1 MQGDAWTMDAANARR
16 NERGLVAAGMALVI
30 AGMQVFI
37 IQPGFI
43 AVLVSALN
51 LTEAWAGYIA
61 SAEMFGIAIAT
72 IATAAVGRRLPWRVA
87 VALSAIVL
95 AGADLASIFAYTPL
109 QFLAARAVAGLGAG
123 VLISIGYS
131 AVGMARN
138 PDKFFG
144 YVIMA
149 LLGYGA
155 VGIFILPWTEA
166 TVGLGGILAAL
177 AVMAMLP
184 LLLLRNLPASPSA
197 IDAGA
202 VDTAHGPG
210 SSRVVVLALCAVAI
224 FFLGQ
229 GVVWAYLGLI
239 GTAAGVPDQSVAT
252 GLALSQVSG
261 MLGAFGMAWLSG
273 RVSQRVLLLG
283 GTIASVAPLLA
294 LLGHVTATSYSLSVI
309 LFNGA
314 ANLMTPLLMAI
325 AAAAGAGDPR
335 VIQRAAALQMLG
347 LATGPALAAPIA
359 EHGGFAPVLVIAALL
374 FAAVYP
380 AARWDRGKSADA
392 RA

>member
-1 MQGDAWTMDAANARR
+1 MDVGHGRQT
-16 NERGLVAAGMALVI
+16 EWGLMTAGMALVI

-43 AVLVSALN
+43 TVLVSALH

-72 IATAAVGRRLPWRVA
+72 IATAAVGHRIDWRRA
-87 VALSAIVL
+87 VALSAIIL
-95 AGADLASIFAYTPL
+95 ASADLLSIFAHTPL
-109 QFLAARAVAGLGAG
+109 QFLAARAIAGLGAG

-131 AVGMARN
+131 LVGMARN
-138 PDKFFG
+138 PDKLFG

-155 VGIFILPWTEA
+155 VGVLILPFAQEA
-166 TVGLGGILAAL
+166 IGLSGILATL
-177 AVMAMLP
+177 AVIAMLP
-184 LLLLRNLPASPSA
+184 MLLLRTLPARSTMNGGVTNVVNASP
-197 IDAGA
+197 
-202 VDTAHGPG
+202 VP
-210 SSRVVVLALCAVAI
+210 RNNLVVNLALCAVAL
-224 FFLGQ
+224 FFLAQ
-229 GVVWAYLGLI
+229 GMVWAYLGLI

-273 RVSQRVLLLG
+273 RMSQRVLLLG
-283 GTIASVAPLLA
+283 GTLASVGPLLA
-294 LLGHVTATSYSLSVI
+294 LLWHVTATSYSLNVI

-347 LATGPALAAPIA
+347 LAVGPALAAPVA
-359 EHGGFAPVLVIAALL
+359 QQGGFTPVLIIAAML

-380 AARWDRGKSADA
+380 IAVWNGHRSAAPLA
-392 RA
+392 

>member
-1 MQGDAWTMDAANARR
+1 MDAGNAGR
-16 NERGLVAAGMALVI
+16 NERGLVTAGMALVI

-43 AVLVSALN
+43 TVLVSALN

-72 IATAAVGRRLPWRVA
+72 IATAAVGRRLHWRVA
-87 VALSAIVL
+87 VALSAMTL
-95 AGADLASIFAYTPL
+95 AGADLASIFADTPM
-109 QFLAARAVAGLGAG
+109 QFLAVRAVAGLGAG

-155 VGIFILPWTEA
+155 VGVFILPWAEA
-166 TVGLGGILAAL
+166 AVGLGGILAAL

-184 LLLLRNLPASPSA
+184 LLLLPSLPARPSA
-197 IDAGA
+197 IDADTTGA
-202 VDTAHGPG
+202 VDTARGPG
-210 SSRVVVLALCAVAI
+210 NSRVVILALCAVAI

-273 RVSQRVLLLG
+273 RVSQRALLLG

-380 AARWDRGKSADA
+380 AARWDQGKSAA
-392 RA
+392 AHA

>member
-1 MQGDAWTMDAANARR
+1 MNLEHTRR
-16 NERGLVAAGMALVI
+16 HERGLMLAGMALVI

-37 IQPGFI
+37 IQPGLI
-43 AVLVSALN
+43 TVLVSTLH

-72 IATAAVGRRLPWRVA
+72 IATAAVGHRLNWRVA

-95 AGADLASIFAYTPL
+95 AGADLLSIVTHTPL

-131 AVGMARN
+131 VVGMARN
-138 PDKFFG
+138 PDKLFG
-144 YVIMA
+144 YVIVA

-155 VGIFILPWTEA
+155 VGVFILPSAEEA
-166 TVGLGGILAAL
+166 IGLTGILAVL
-177 AVMAMLP
+177 AVIAVLP
-184 LLLLRNLPASPSA
+184 LLLLRTLPDRSA
-197 IDAGA
+197 IDGGMTNATDA
-202 VDTAHGPG
+202 APAPRDKLMVI
-210 SSRVVVLALCAVAI
+210 LALCAVAI

-229 GVVWAYLGLI
+229 GVVWPYLGLI
-239 GTAAGVPDQSVAT
+239 GTAAGVPDQSVAN

-273 RVSQRVLLLG
+273 RVSQRLLLLG

-294 LLGHVTATSYSLSVI
+294 LLGHVTATSYSLNII

-347 LATGPALAAPIA
+347 LAIGPALAAPVA
-359 EHGGFAPVLVIAALL
+359 EHLGFAPVLIIAAIL

-380 AARWDRGKSADA
+380 AGLWNSHKRQAPLT
-392 RA
+392 